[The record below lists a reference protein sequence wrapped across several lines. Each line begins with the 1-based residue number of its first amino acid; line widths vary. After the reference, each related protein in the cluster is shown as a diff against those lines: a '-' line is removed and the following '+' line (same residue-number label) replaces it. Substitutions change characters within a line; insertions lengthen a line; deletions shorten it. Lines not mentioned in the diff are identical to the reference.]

1 MKLTHRDIGIITP
14 DLQAAR
20 DFYVNYL
27 GFAAVYASDWYIHLK
42 NEEVELGLMAPGQ
55 ATQPGFLQTP
65 YDGNG
70 VWLSFN
76 VADMDAE
83 YERLFAAG
91 APVEGPPQDRPWGER
106 QFALRVPNGFVINLA
121 KSIPPGPAFYA

>member
-1 MKLTHRDIGIITP
+1 
-14 DLQAAR
+14 
-20 DFYVNYL
+20 VNYL